1 MSRICTTGRFRL
13 TNSFS
18 IPCIVWPPLAVLFAL
33 LPVSAA
39 VAQKPIP
46 IAKIS
51 RSTPVDFEKDVLPIL
66 RKNCLACHS
75 AKDADG
81 ELVLETPATIL
92 KGGDS
97 GPSVIAKK
105 GMESLL
111 LKAAA
116 HLEEPFM
123 PPDENVV
130 GAKPLT
136 PLQLGILKAWIDEG
150 ATGAVSTSISPTTW
164 KPLPPGINPIY
175 ATAITRDS
183 QFVAAGRANQI
194 FIYHAP
200 TGQLVTR
207 LTDPALQ
214 AKQPD
219 GRLGIAHLDLVQ
231 SLAFNRD
238 GDLLASGGFRTVKL
252 WRRPRDVRRLELALP
267 DTVTAVTANAD
278 GTLLAAAAA
287 DFSIRLWDRA
297 TGKAIAELKGHTAT
311 VTALEFLPDGLRLAS
326 ASLDKTVRLWNVSD
340 GQLVGRI
347 DAPMGINDIALT
359 ADGGRLATAGA
370 DNFTGLWTVPDG
382 LSRPL
387 GQSVPA
393 ANVLAV
399 SADRRFVASA
409 NAEGMVSVVDIDC
422 GQIVDRSWKAHE
434 GAITGLAFSANGELL
449 ASCGA
454 DKQVHV
460 WDVLG
465 GEKTTTLHGT
475 QADLSAVAFRPDG
488 KQLTSAAAD
497 GQVTTWNLEALPP
510 RLLATLPGKEP
521 QRDDDAPADLA
532 AQADANDENEPEE
545 LPPPLSPNGAPAT
558 AVVVSPDGTLLATT
572 GVANERYAILVRD
585 LATGQLL
592 HTLLGHQN
600 AIASLAFSTDSRR
613 LVSGSADKT
622 VRVWNLADAKFPE
635 AATFAGHEAAV
646 TGAAFNSN
654 ATQVVSGAA
663 NNTVKLWDVATGE
676 ELKDFAG
683 HTAAVVGVAMTPNNQ
698 LVISADAD
706 KTVRFWNPADGKQL
720 RLITDTAA
728 LTAMTVSRDGTRI
741 AAAGADGKVNLYN
754 QADGKLL
761 STLTGHTTP
770 VRSLAFSPDGKRM
783 ISAAPVSPT
792 VAAERAIVWN
802 TDDGRLLEI
811 LPVSAKLSAVTY
823 GPAADKVVLATAEAG
838 LSLNTLRF
846 AAALGDMT
854 AAVTAL
860 AYSPDGNSVY
870 SSSLDGTIRRFTP
883 ANSAQTFNVKHGA
896 PIHDLAL
903 SPNGQF
909 LATAGDDKLL
919 KLWNTSNGSA
929 AAPNPQLAGFTAV
942 VNSVAFSAD
951 GTRVVGGGSV
961 AREVLVFN
969 IAVAAQRVL
978 EQSFVEQAGAVDS
991 IICANGTPPV
1001 VVTASADKT
1010 VQRWELLAERRFGGH
1025 SQPVTAVA
1033 AIPGTVPQL
1042 LTGSKDGTVRRWNY
1056 VTGQQ
1061 IQQLNHGGPVTAVA
1075 ARADGGRIASA
1086 GENNV
1091 AKLWNATNGQQIAEL
1106 KGDIRSRTIV
1116 TQLTQELNLT
1126 TGTVTSTKA
1135 TLDAAEKDLPVKV
1148 AAAKTASDALTA
1160 ANTAVATQQAV
1171 FDKTVIAKTA
1181 AEKVAVETAAAAQKA
1196 VLAKAQADAAA
1207 AETTAIAKR
1216 ATDKATRAKAAA
1228 DADKENTTLA
1238 KAAADAAKLSVDAQ
1252 AKAKTAA
1259 TAATAAATVAAA
1271 ATKTANDAATKS
1283 VAASKPFTDARTAL
1297 ETLKKTQNTAAQ
1309 ASALATRESKLS
1321 TALVPELKTS
1331 LAAAEMRQKKAQA
1344 DVETATKAVA
1354 AAELPIR
1361 AIAFSPDS
1369 RLLATGGDFSAVH
1382 SWDAETGKAVES
1394 FQGHG
1399 APVLSL
1405 SFAGRDQLITGS
1417 ADKAAFVW
1425 EVEPG
1430 WTLERTIGSID
1441 DPSVLSDRVVALD
1454 FNTDGTRLVAGGGVP
1469 SRFGELKV
1477 FNVAD
1482 GSLVRS
1488 FADAHSDEVFGVAF
1502 SPDGTRIAS
1511 CGADKYVKAFDV
1523 ANGELIRNYEGHTD
1537 HVLGVAWKADGKV
1550 LASCGADNVIRVWN
1564 ADTGDQTRTIAGFTK
1579 QVTSIRFVGES
1590 VNTVSGSG
1598 DKTVHLHRT
1607 DNGQN
1612 LRTLAGATDYVFSV
1626 SVTPDGQ
1633 TIVAGGYDSVLRLW
1647 NGANGQVLH
1656 TLAPP
1661 PPPTDIEAAEVA
1673 ATPEVN
1679 K

>member
-1 MSRICTTGRFRL
+1 MSRICTTGNIRL
-13 TNSFS
+13 TKSFATRR
-18 IPCIVWPPLAVLFAL
+18 IGRPLIAVLLAI
-33 LPVSAA
+33 LPLSSS
-39 VAQKPIP
+39 VAQTPIP

-51 RSTPVDFEKDVLPIL
+51 RSMPVDFEKDVLPIL
-66 RKNCLACHS
+66 RKNCLACHN

-97 GPSVIAKK
+97 GPAVIAKK
-105 GMESLL
+105 GIESLL

-123 PPDENVV
+123 PPDENLV

-136 PLQLGILKAWIDEG
+136 PQQLGILKAWIDEG
-150 ATGAVSTSISPTTW
+150 ATGTVSASISPTTW
-164 KPLPPGINPIY
+164 KTLPPGINPIY

-214 AKQPD
+214 ERQPD
-219 GRLGIAHLDLVQ
+219 GRPGIAHLDLVQ

-267 DTVTAVTANAD
+267 DTVTAVTANAE

-297 TGKAIAELKGHTAT
+297 TGKPIVELKGHTAT
-311 VTALEFLPDGLRLAS
+311 VTTLEFLPDGLRLAS

-340 GQLVGRI
+340 AQLVGRI
-347 DAPMGINDIALT
+347 DAPAGINDIALT
-359 ADGGRLATAGA
+359 TDGRRLATAGA

-387 GQSVPA
+387 VQSVPA

-422 GQIVDRSWKAHE
+422 GQIVDRTWKAHE

-449 ASCGA
+449 ASCGV

-465 GEKTTTLHGT
+465 GEKTTTLYGT
-475 QADLSAVAFRPDG
+475 LADLSAVAFRPDG

-497 GQVTTWNLEALPP
+497 GRVTTWNLEALPP
-510 RLLATLPGKEP
+510 RLLAVVGDGEP
-521 QRDDDAPADLA
+521 QPKVAVPTVTA
-532 AQADANDENEPEE
+532 AKAAADAATEPKE

-558 AVVVSPDGTLLATT
+558 AVVVSPDGKLLATT
-572 GVANERYAILVRD
+572 GVANDRPAILVRE
-585 LATGQLL
+585 LANGQLL
-592 HTLLGHQN
+592 HTLLGHQGT
-600 AIASLAFSTDSRR
+600 IASLAFSTDNRR

-622 VRVWNLADAKFPE
+622 VRVWDLADAKFPE
-635 AATFAGHEAAV
+635 AATFAGHAAAI

-654 ATQVVSGAA
+654 ATQVVSSAA

-676 ELKDFAG
+676 ELKDFVG

-698 LVISADAD
+698 LVISAAAD

-720 RLITDTAA
+720 RLITDTAV

-741 AAAGADGKVNLYN
+741 AAARADGSVNVYN

-761 STLTGHTTP
+761 ASLTGHATA
-770 VRSLAFSPDGKRM
+770 VRSFAFSPDGKRL
-783 ISAAPVSPT
+783 ISAAPVSQT
-792 VAAERAIVWN
+792 MAAERAIVWN
-802 TDDGRLLEI
+802 TDNGRLLEI
-811 LPVSAKLSAVTY
+811 LPASAKLSAVTY
-823 GPAADKVVLATAEAG
+823 GPAADTVVLATADAG

-854 AAVTAL
+854 ESVTAL
-860 AYSPDGNSVY
+860 AYSPNGLSVY

-903 SPNGQF
+903 SPNGQL
-909 LATAGDDKLL
+909 LATAGEDKLL
-919 KLWNTSNGSA
+919 KLWNAANGG
-929 AAPNPQLAGFTAV
+929 AAPNPQLAGFTAA
-942 VNSVAFSAD
+942 VNAVAFSAD
-951 GTRVVGGGSV
+951 GTRVIGGGS
-961 AREVLVFN
+961 AAKEVLVFN
-969 IAVAAQRVL
+969 IATAAQRVL
-978 EQSFVEQAGAVDS
+978 EQSFVEHAGAVGS

-1010 VQRWELLAERRFGGH
+1010 VRRWELLAERRLGGH
-1025 SQPVTAVA
+1025 TQPVTAVA
-1033 AIPGTVPQL
+1033 VIPGTVPQIV
-1042 LTGSKDGTVRRWNY
+1042 TGSKDGTVRRWNY

-1091 AKLWNATNGQQIAEL
+1091 AKLWNATNGQQIAEM
-1106 KGDIRSRTIV
+1106 KGDIRSRTVV

-1135 TLDAAEKDLPVKV
+1135 ALDAGEKDLPVKV
-1148 AAAKTASDALTA
+1148 ASAKTATDALTV

-1181 AEKVAVETAAAAQKA
+1181 AEKVAVEAAAAAQKA
-1196 VLAKAQADAAA
+1196 ALAKSQADSVA

-1216 ATDKATRAKAAA
+1216 ASDKAARAKVAA

-1238 KAAADAAKLSVDAQ
+1238 KAAADTAKLSVDAQ
-1252 AKAKTAA
+1252 AKAKAAAVAA
-1259 TAATAAATVAAA
+1259 TAATAVAAA

-1283 VAASKPFTDARTAL
+1283 VAASKPFTDALTAL
-1297 ETLKKTQNTAAQ
+1297 EAVQKTQNTAAQ
-1309 ASALATRESKLS
+1309 SSALATREGKLAA
-1321 TALVPELKTS
+1321 ALVPELKTS
-1331 LAAAEMRQKKAQA
+1331 LAAADVRQKKAQA

-1382 SWDAETGKAVES
+1382 SWDAETGKAIES

-1405 SFAGRDQLITGS
+1405 SFTGRDELISGS

-1430 WTLERTIGSID
+1430 WTLERTIGSVD

-1454 FNTDGTRLVAGGGVP
+1454 FNTDGTRLVTGGGVP

-1523 ANGELIRNYEGHTD
+1523 ANGELIRNFEGHTD

-1612 LRTLAGATDYVFSV
+1612 LRTLAGSTDYVFSV

-1633 TIVAGGYDSVLRLW
+1633 TIVAGGYASVLRLW
-1647 NGANGQVLH
+1647 NGTNGQVLH
-1656 TLAPP
+1656 TLVPP
-1661 PPPTDIEAAEVA
+1661 TPPTDIEAAEVA
-1673 ATPEVN
+1673 ATPDVN
-1679 K
+1679 N